1 MAYEQPLFVLAGLK
15 AGADLSGKQFR
26 FVKLD
31 SSGDAVVCSGATDI
45 PIGVLQN
52 KPTSGQAVEVMAI
65 GISKIEGDADLA
77 IGDMIGTSSDGQAA
91 AYVAGTDTTKPRR
104 GSRPHRELGRGWPDL
119 GARQLHESAPRRV
132 SRFL

>member
-91 AYVAGTDTTKPRR
+91 AYVAGTDTTKYVVGRVLTENSAAA
-104 GSRPHRELGRGWPDL
+104 GLISALVNCMNPHR
-119 GARQLHESAPRRV
+119 GA
-132 SRFL
+132 

>member
-15 AGADLSGKQFR
+15 AGADLSAKQFR

-31 SSGDAVVCSGATDI
+31 ASGDAVVCSGVTDI

-65 GISKIEGDADLA
+65 GISKVEGDADLA
-77 IGDMIGTSSDGQAA
+77 IGDMIGTSADGQAA
-91 AYVAGTDTTKPRR
+91 AYVAGTDTTKYVVGRVLTENSAAA
-104 GSRPHRELGRGWPDL
+104 GLISALVNCMNPHR
-119 GARQLHESAPRRV
+119 GA
-132 SRFL
+132 